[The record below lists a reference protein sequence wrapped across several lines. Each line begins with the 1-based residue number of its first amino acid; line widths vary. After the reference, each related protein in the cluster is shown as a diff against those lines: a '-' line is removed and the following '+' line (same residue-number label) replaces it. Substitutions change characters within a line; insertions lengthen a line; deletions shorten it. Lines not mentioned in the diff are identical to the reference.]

1 MAIRAGMSVAEAIL
15 QLTRGFE
22 KVMGRKPDGLEKIK
36 IQQEAVQR
44 LKNLEKVVDMQGN
57 VIDTSKGIVG
67 GKQIQENKEFGK
79 ALREYLM
86 RTDNPYSDLVKET
99 KKGPKTLEQRR
110 KEAEE
115 ALKNKNVTPI
125 KDPEDMAQGGRAGF
139 KTGLGK
145 RFLELFKPKP
155 KPKFDERRF
164 REGPIDLDFL
174 KNVDKKDIEKFIRTR
189 DTKGPGSY
197 GMYDNFADMPAGLK
211 AAELIKRFVDR
222 KTGRINYEDAGIFLG
237 KKLKGNESIDEL
249 IQILNRQ
256 EMRADGGR
264 AGFNNG
270 GAPSIKLDAQ
280 GSRTG
285 RQQIKGAPEGI
296 TRDEETFNAI
306 ISADIPVSEKIDLL
320 SKLQYGKSR
329 SRIEAGG
336 QEIFMDEGGFKSR
349 DIGLGFNKE
358 AMLKGSDR
366 EGIGGTLMYNLET
379 GEPEFNIGFKKKFA
393 GGGRANFDKGG
404 MSRRQFMKI
413 MGGIASLPFIGKFFK
428 GAKPAAKVAE
438 VATKTPVSKPPE
450 YFFDLAAKIKILG
463 KESSTARRERMI
475 EVDYKNYTLEEDLVT
490 GDITIIKRKGD
501 PDFEYQEEVMTLKK
515 GQADETTKGKTP
527 PDEYEEVTVRP
538 EPDTGR
544 LKEVEDGIEPE
555 SIQEIVEE
563 VGQGGGN
570 LDQRT
575 LEEIA
580 RGRLASGGRAS
591 FSKGGIRTYLKN
603 LLNFLAEKEGL
614 KGSDQLRALNPKSF
628 PRKIRTRMTAK
639 QLKDVEANR
648 AEYLQGL
655 LDMLEADKK
664 NMAKMKGTA
673 DQVFKESMREAM
685 ATGDAEKIDLLKK
698 AGRDLIRAQQER
710 GIPYLKILRQ
720 FEDTNIDDTIAE
732 GQKML
737 KDFQIKKG
745 LRKLNASGGVA
756 MMLGE

>member
-1 MAIRAGMSVAEAIL
+1 MIKAGMSVAEAIA
-15 QLTRGFE
+15 QLTRGFI
-22 KVMGRKPDGLEKIK
+22 KIMGREPDGLEKIK
-36 IQQEAVQR
+36 IQQEAVER

-57 VIDTSKGIVG
+57 VIDTSKGIIG
-67 GKQIQENKEFGK
+67 GRQIQENKEFGK

-139 KTGLGK
+139 
-145 RFLELFKPKP
+145 
-155 KPKFDERRF
+155 
-164 REGPIDLDFL
+164 
-174 KNVDKKDIEKFIRTR
+174 
-189 DTKGPGSY
+189 
-197 GMYDNFADMPAGLK
+197 
-211 AAELIKRFVDR
+211 
-222 KTGRINYEDAGIFLG
+222 
-237 KKLKGNESIDEL
+237 
-249 IQILNRQ
+249 
-256 EMRADGGR
+256 
-264 AGFNNG
+264 NNG

-306 ISADIPVSEKIDLL
+306 ISADIPISEKIDLL

-358 AMLKGSDR
+358 AMLEGSDR

-393 GGGRANFDKGG
+393 DGGRIGLKDG

-413 MGGIASLPFIGKFFK
+413 MGGLAALPIVGKFFK
-428 GAKPAAKVAE
+428 GAKPAAKVAD
-438 VATKTPVSKPPE
+438 VVTKTTKAGQPPE
-450 YFFDLAAKIKILG
+450 YFFDLAAKIKVLG
-463 KESSTARRERMI
+463 KESKLGPRERVREI
-475 EVDYKNYTLEEDLVT
+475 DYKNYSLQEDLTT
-490 GDITIIKRKGD
+490 GDMTIVKRKGN
-501 PDFEYQEEVMTLKK
+501 EEEVMVLRK
-515 GQADETTKGKTP
+515 GQADEMTKGKTP
-527 PDEYEEVTVRP
+527 PDEYEELTVRP
-538 EPDTGR
+538 DPEGKMKD
-544 LKEVEDGIEPE
+544 VEDGIEPE
-555 SIQEIVEE
+555 SVKEIMEE

-628 PRKIRTRMTAK
+628 PRKIRSRMTAK

-655 LDMLEADKK
+655 LDMLESDKR
-664 NMAKMKGTA
+664 NLTKMKGTA
-673 DQVFKESMREAM
+673 DQVFKESMKEAV
-685 ATGDAEKIDLLKK
+685 ATGDAEKIKLLKK